1 MIEYELNQLI
11 NPKEDMV
18 KTLLDLS
25 VYISDETERRD
36 KPQIIDRMLHDGQQ
50 VDYALLVDC
59 YRALS

>member
-11 NPKEDMV
+11 NPKKDMV

-36 KPQIIDRMLHDGQQ
+36 KPA
-50 VDYALLVDC
+50 DY
-59 YRALS
+59 